1 MKPFFCI
8 MITSFNKEKEIL
20 RCIKSCLSQ
29 TLKDFYI
36 LVVDDDSKDN
46 SVKNIKKLFR
56 KKIKIIQN
64 KKNKGVSYSR
74 HKAIK
79 SSEAEWIIN
88 LDADWKLKDKYV
100 LENLKKKILQYSN
113 QKINFFGAKIKFD
126 HGLITPLN
134 NYKKELDYLD
144 RIKMV
149 NEDQY
154 DFLKIFRKKIYNKYC
169 YWPKNKRFADG
180 LIGLN
185 WHKNNKIKI
194 FNYIAIIQF
203 TKEKTSLSRLSS
215 INYSKFYKQMITNA
229 RYRVWEYE
237 KVLKLH
243 GKTIKIFAPNY
254 YQILYFVLGMNY
266 FFLNKNKKG
275 FLNLIKSIRL
285 NAFSLKKW
293 IVLIFGLINRKLL
306 IFIYKLNLNL
316 VNR

>member
-1 MKPFFCI
+1 
-8 MITSFNKEKEIL
+8 MITCFNKEKEIL
-20 RCIKSCLSQ
+20 RCIKSCLLQ
-29 TLKDFYI
+29 TFKDFYI
-36 LVVDDDSKDN
+36 LVVDDHSTDN
-46 SVKNIKKLFR
+46 SVKYINELST
-56 KKIKIIQN
+56 KKIKLIQN
-64 KKNKGVSYSR
+64 KKNKGVCYSR

-100 LENLKKKILQYSN
+100 LENLKKKIIQYSN
-113 QKINFFGAKIKFD
+113 QKLNFYGAKIKFD

-134 NYKKELDYLD
+134 NYKKELNYLD
-144 RIKMV
+144 RIKMI

-154 DFLKIFRKKIYNKYC
+154 DFLKIFRKKIYNKFC

-185 WHKNNKIKI
+185 WHKKNKIKI
-194 FNYIAIIQF
+194 FNFIAIIQY
-203 TKEKTSLSRLSS
+203 TQKKKSLSRLSDF
-215 INYSKFYKQMITNA
+215 NYSSFYNLIINNA
-229 RYRVWEYE
+229 SHRIWEYE

-275 FLNLIKSIRL
+275 FLNLIKSIRH
-285 NAFSLKKW
+285 NCFSLKKW
-293 IVLIFGLINRKLL
+293 IVLIFGLINKKLL
-306 IFIYKLNLNL
+306 IFIYRLNLNL
-316 VNR
+316 GNR